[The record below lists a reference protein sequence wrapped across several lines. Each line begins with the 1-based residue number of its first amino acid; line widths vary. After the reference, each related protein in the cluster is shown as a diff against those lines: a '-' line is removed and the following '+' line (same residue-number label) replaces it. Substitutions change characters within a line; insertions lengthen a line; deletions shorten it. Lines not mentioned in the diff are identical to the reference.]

1 MKYLINVISHIG
13 CTIVGIK
20 YMVNIKTADLIQAGK
35 TEAEIKNIL
44 YKDLKRIEELYEI
57 YLMITNTEE
66 AEKYRKADM
75 IQSYSYFENRAADL
89 FNDYKKNQNV

>member
-20 YMVNIKTADLIQAGK
+20 YMVNIKTADLIKAGK
-35 TEAEIKNIL
+35 TEAEIKDIL

-57 YLMITNTEE
+57 YVMLSNCEE

-75 IQSYSYFENRAADL
+75 IKSYSYFESSAANL
-89 FNDYKKNQNV
+89 FETYKKNNNV

>member
-1 MKYLINVISHIG
+1 MKYIINVISHIG

-20 YMVNIKTADLIQAGK
+20 YMIHIKTADLIKAGK
-35 TEAEIKNIL
+35 TEKQIKDIL

-57 YLMITNTEE
+57 YVMLSNCEE
-66 AEKYRKADM
+66 AEKYRQADM

-89 FNDYKKNQNV
+89 FNDYKKNSNV

>member
-1 MKYLINVISHIG
+1 MNYLINVISHIG
-13 CTIVGIK
+13 CTIVGIM
-20 YMVNIKTADLIQAGK
+20 YMVNIKTADLINAGK

-57 YLMITNTEE
+57 YVYLSNCEE

-75 IQSYSYFENRAADL
+75 IQSYSYFEESAAEL
-89 FNDYKKNQNV
+89 FETYKTNNNV

>member
-1 MKYLINVISHIG
+1 MKYIINVISHIG

-20 YMVNIKTADLIQAGK
+20 YMIHIKTADLIQAGK
-35 TEAEIKNIL
+35 TEDEIKNIL

-57 YLMITNTEE
+57 YIMLSNCEE
-66 AEKYRKADM
+66 AEKFRRADM

-89 FNDYKKNQNV
+89 FNDYKKNKNV

>member
-1 MKYLINVISHIG
+1 MKYIINVISHIG

-44 YKDLKRIEELYEI
+44 YKDLKRIEELYE
-57 YLMITNTEE
+57 
-66 AEKYRKADM
+66 
-75 IQSYSYFENRAADL
+75 F
-89 FNDYKKNQNV
+89 

>member
-20 YMVNIKTADLIQAGK
+20 YMIHIKTADLIQAGK

-57 YLMITNTEE
+57 YVMLSNCEE
-66 AEKYRKADM
+66 AEKYRQADM
-75 IQSYSYFENRAADL
+75 INEYKYFENRAADL
-89 FNDYKKNQNV
+89 FNDYKKNKNV